1 MASKEIN
8 KPLSTRKW
16 TCPKFE
22 YLWKIVKSLFL
33 ITIRIST
40 QKNTVIIYLGLYF
53 IFAMVNRKYK
63 SETQAVWAASKQ
75 LANFLIG
82 LCSRSRNRISRD
94 WRLFNSLYYKLSL
107 KIHFYSVFIRTIFKK
122 VTDFPSTWN
131 DHFSKNSDFCLNWKS
146 DSIET

>member
-1 MASKEIN
+1 MNLPEIRIFMKN
-8 KPLSTRKW
+8 RK
-16 TCPKFE
+16 
-22 YLWKIVKSLFL
+22 
-33 ITIRIST
+33 ITISHNYSNFDA
-40 QKNTVIIYLGLYF
+40 KMVVIIYLGLYF

-107 KIHFYSVFIRTIFKK
+107 KITILG
-122 VTDFPSTWN
+122 D
-131 DHFSKNSDFCLNWKS
+131 NS
-146 DSIET
+146 